1 MAQIDEDEYDEFVKK
16 DEQTLKQRA
25 EAIRANRRNEQ
36 VKNNIFVYN
45 YTTILILYYYTYYYL
60 IILFIN
66 QSISLNQKQKKTK
79 KNFKNT
85 LTFYCYCAIL

>member
-66 QSISLNQKQKKTK
+66 QSISLNQKQTK
-79 KNFKNT
+79 KQKQ
-85 LTFYCYCAIL
+85 I